1 MIIKVERIKN
11 FINPSRHFVDHSQ
24 DVSKGD
30 TFISINGGC
39 SYLSK
44 KQSDDL
50 NYVLI
55 LDSTE
60 KIETKYIDISDQKN
74 NYLSQIEEVYGY
86 RETDFNK
93 FFVTGTNGKTTTIHF
108 LSQMLNFSGSLNAS
122 SGTLGIFINN
132 KFQKA
137 QRLTT
142 ETPIF
147 IRNFLQDCT
156 KNKIKNILFEAS
168 SIGLEERRLAGL
180 TIDHAALSNISRDH
194 LDYHGTFA
202 NYLSSKLQL
211 ASLCKGTFSYVKE
224 DNISDLIKKHF
235 RGDRLFSLAI
245 NNSSADINIQVKK
258 VYEDGIIDFFAETP
272 WGSSRNSVKLFA
284 DYNLL
289 NIFLGLPF
297 FMTCSESIHL
307 FFEKIPKLIL
317 PTGRLQLFEK
327 NNKKVFIDFAHTPE
341 AIEKTLASIKKMKPK
356 RIILVFGAGG
366 ERDQGKRAQMGE
378 VAEKYA
384 DQSIITS
391 DNPRNENP
399 NKISE
404 MITKTMSRN
413 YNYEVEN
420 DRKEAIVK
428 AFACLNDDEILLIAG
443 KGHENYQI
451 IEGSNQKYSD
461 IEEVKRCL
469 KLLD

>member
-1 MIIKVERIKN
+1 MV
-11 FINPSRHFVDHSQ
+11 
-24 DVSKGD
+24 
-30 TFISINGGC
+30 
-39 SYLSK
+39 
-44 KQSDDL
+44 
-50 NYVLI
+50 
-55 LDSTE
+55 
-60 KIETKYIDISDQKN
+60 
-74 NYLSQIEEVYGY
+74 
-86 RETDFNK
+86 
-93 FFVTGTNGKTTTIHF
+93 
-108 LSQMLNFSGSLNAS
+108 
-122 SGTLGIFINN
+122 
-132 KFQKA
+132 
-137 QRLTT
+137 
-142 ETPIF
+142 
-147 IRNFLQDCT
+147 
-156 KNKIKNILFEAS
+156 
-168 SIGLEERRLAGL
+168 
-180 TIDHAALSNISRDH
+180 
-194 LDYHGTFA
+194 
-202 NYLSSKLQL
+202 
-211 ASLCKGTFSYVKE
+211 
-224 DNISDLIKKHF
+224 
-235 RGDRLFSLAI
+235 
-245 NNSSADINIQVKK
+245 
-258 VYEDGIIDFFAETP
+258 TP

-297 FMTCSESIHL
+297 FMSCSESIHL
-307 FFEKIPKLIL
+307 FFEKIPKLKL

-366 ERDQGKRAQMGE
+366 ERDHGKRVQMGE

-428 AFACLNDDEILLIAG
+428 AFACLNDHEILLIAG

-451 IEGSNQKYSD
+451 IEGSKQKYSD

>member
-1 MIIKVERIKN
+1 MV
-11 FINPSRHFVDHSQ
+11 
-24 DVSKGD
+24 
-30 TFISINGGC
+30 
-39 SYLSK
+39 
-44 KQSDDL
+44 
-50 NYVLI
+50 
-55 LDSTE
+55 
-60 KIETKYIDISDQKN
+60 
-74 NYLSQIEEVYGY
+74 
-86 RETDFNK
+86 
-93 FFVTGTNGKTTTIHF
+93 
-108 LSQMLNFSGSLNAS
+108 
-122 SGTLGIFINN
+122 
-132 KFQKA
+132 
-137 QRLTT
+137 
-142 ETPIF
+142 
-147 IRNFLQDCT
+147 
-156 KNKIKNILFEAS
+156 
-168 SIGLEERRLAGL
+168 
-180 TIDHAALSNISRDH
+180 
-194 LDYHGTFA
+194 
-202 NYLSSKLQL
+202 
-211 ASLCKGTFSYVKE
+211 
-224 DNISDLIKKHF
+224 KKHF
-235 RGDRLFSLAI
+235 RGDRLFSAAI

-258 VYEDGIIDFFAETP
+258 VYDDGIIDFFAETP

-297 FMTCSESIHL
+297 FMSCSESIHL
-307 FFEKIPKLIL
+307 FFEKIPKLKL

-366 ERDQGKRAQMGE
+366 ERDQGKRVQMGE

-391 DNPRNENP
+391 DNP
-399 NKISE
+399 
-404 MITKTMSRN
+404 RN

-428 AFACLNDDEILLIAG
+428 AFACLNDHEILLIAG

-451 IEGSNQKYSD
+451 IEGSKQEYSD

>member
-1 MIIKVERIKN
+1 MV
-11 FINPSRHFVDHSQ
+11 
-24 DVSKGD
+24 
-30 TFISINGGC
+30 
-39 SYLSK
+39 
-44 KQSDDL
+44 
-50 NYVLI
+50 
-55 LDSTE
+55 
-60 KIETKYIDISDQKN
+60 
-74 NYLSQIEEVYGY
+74 
-86 RETDFNK
+86 
-93 FFVTGTNGKTTTIHF
+93 
-108 LSQMLNFSGSLNAS
+108 
-122 SGTLGIFINN
+122 
-132 KFQKA
+132 
-137 QRLTT
+137 
-142 ETPIF
+142 
-147 IRNFLQDCT
+147 
-156 KNKIKNILFEAS
+156 
-168 SIGLEERRLAGL
+168 
-180 TIDHAALSNISRDH
+180 
-194 LDYHGTFA
+194 
-202 NYLSSKLQL
+202 
-211 ASLCKGTFSYVKE
+211 
-224 DNISDLIKKHF
+224 KKHF
-235 RGDRLFSLAI
+235 RGDRLFSAAI

-297 FMTCSESIHL
+297 FMSCSESIHL
-307 FFEKIPKLIL
+307 FFEKIPKLKL

-366 ERDQGKRAQMGE
+366 ERDQGKRVQMGE

-428 AFACLNDDEILLIAG
+428 AFDCLKDHEILLIAG

-451 IEGSNQKYSD
+451 IEGSKQKYSD